1 MPTATEDVQLNVGN
15 VLEHHLGTFEG
26 DGAVVAPPQQQ
37 CGRRDGVQ
45 IPPQRIHS
53 VPLGEGSVVVVI
65 ELDMAFVER
74 CLVSPAHHILAELL
88 VIKDHCTN
96 KGSHLPLGRPLP
108 VEVPEHF
115 FLSLGGVGPK
125 GSHPPPGAINTSLVT
140 RSGRS

>member
-1 MPTATEDVQLNVGN
+1 M
-15 VLEHHLGTFEG
+15 
-26 DGAVVAPPQQQ
+26 
-37 CGRRDGVQ
+37 Q

-74 CLVSPAHHILAELL
+74 CLVSPAHHISAELL

-96 KGSHLPLGRPLP
+96 KGSHLLLGRPLP

-115 FLSLGGVGPK
+115 FLSLGGGRAEGQPSAA
-125 GSHPPPGAINTSLVT
+125 GSHQHE
-140 RSGRS
+140 SGNPLRTQLSHPNRRGPSQTVA